1 MAALIKSTIGL
12 DAVLVAGARGEF
24 SVWVGDER
32 VATKDANGFP
42 AEQDVVAAV
51 QLTVGKG
58 GS

>member
-1 MAALIKSTIGL
+1 VAALIKGAVGV

-24 SVWVGDER
+24 SVGAGDER
-32 VATKDANGFP
+32 DATKDANGFP